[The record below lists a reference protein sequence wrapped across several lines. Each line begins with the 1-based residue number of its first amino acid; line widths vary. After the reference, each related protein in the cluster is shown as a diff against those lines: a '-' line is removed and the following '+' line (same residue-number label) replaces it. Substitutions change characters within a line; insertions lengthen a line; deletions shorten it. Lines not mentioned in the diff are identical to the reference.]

1 VKPRVLVIGSINMDL
16 VVRVDRMPREGETI
30 IGREFQTFPGGKG
43 ANQAVACA
51 RLGAQ
56 TFMAGRL
63 GADSF
68 GDALLENLRKD
79 GIDTAHIARDP
90 SASSGTAMIVVDKS
104 GQNSIVVAP
113 GANMRMKP
121 SDADALD
128 ELIRRVNCVVLQ
140 LETPLEVVARALDLA
155 QKAGVKSI
163 LDAGPAVKCPM
174 SILKKA
180 DVVSPNEVEAQ
191 TLIGKKITTVDSAKR
206 VAKSFLSAGVKAL
219 ALKLGANGS
228 VVATKD
234 KLLHVPAVEVKAVDT
249 TAAGDAF
256 TGALALALAEG
267 NEWLAAMR
275 YANYAGAFA
284 VTKPGAQP
292 SMPTRAELQDFMSK
306 NKLAAAK

>member
-1 VKPRVLVIGSINMDL
+1 MKPRVLVIGSINMDL

-63 GADSF
+63 GTDPF

-90 SASSGTAMIVVDKS
+90 GAPSGTAMIIVDKS
-104 GQNSIVVAP
+104 GQNSIVVSP

-128 ELIRRVNCVVLQ
+128 ELIRRVNCVVVQ
-140 LETPLEVVARALDLA
+140 LETPLEVVSRALDLA

-191 TLIGKKITTVDSAKR
+191 TLIG
-206 VAKSFLSAGVKAL
+206 
-219 ALKLGANGS
+219 
-228 VVATKD
+228 
-234 KLLHVPAVEVKAVDT
+234 
-249 TAAGDAF
+249 
-256 TGALALALAEG
+256 
-267 NEWLAAMR
+267 
-275 YANYAGAFA
+275 
-284 VTKPGAQP
+284 
-292 SMPTRAELQDFMSK
+292 
-306 NKLAAAK
+306 